1 MKQLYKPI
9 TLHQLFTRSQLT
21 IFILTFTIC
30 SAIFLVISTYTMNA
44 YAKSSLK
51 ILTATLNERVQPAV
65 VFNDQITMNQIL
77 TEYVQ
82 QYPIRSIEISSLQ
95 NQVLAHAKQ
104 SNFTYFSSQSFLDYV
119 FYHQPIRME
128 IRHDQKLYGNL
139 MVYGNSSEL
148 VSFFHKILLALLIG
162 FLLLL
167 VAVYWSVNSVYQ
179 YLMQS
184 VQSIVESART
194 ISIKKNYN
202 LRVSSSDI
210 QELQVLS
217 TAFNGLLSEIE
228 QSNQNLISENDKLI
242 HQSKHDL
249 LTLLPNRCYFYEVL
263 FKLFESPQPQ
273 NAAIIFLNINQFS
286 KVNTEFGRLTGDA
299 VLRASSYCIKQILP
313 SNAFFSRL
321 GADEFALIIP
331 DVTNTVEIESHCQR
345 IQECFTSTFV
355 YEQHQISL
363 NINMG
368 IALVQLAKTP
378 EDLIASVD
386 HALSKAKKLNEKW
399 YISPQSKQTIGS
411 TC

>member
-9 TLHQLFTRSQLT
+9 TLHQLFIRSQLT

-194 ISIKKNYN
+194 ISIKKIIIYEFQAQIFKNSKY
-202 LRVSSSDI
+202 LVPP
-210 QELQVLS
+210 L
-217 TAFNGLLSEIE
+217 TA
-228 QSNQNLISENDKLI
+228 
-242 HQSKHDL
+242 
-249 LTLLPNRCYFYEVL
+249 Y
-263 FKLFESPQPQ
+263 
-273 NAAIIFLNINQFS
+273 
-286 KVNTEFGRLTGDA
+286 
-299 VLRASSYCIKQILP
+299 
-313 SNAFFSRL
+313 
-321 GADEFALIIP
+321 
-331 DVTNTVEIESHCQR
+331 
-345 IQECFTSTFV
+345 
-355 YEQHQISL
+355 
-363 NINMG
+363 
-368 IALVQLAKTP
+368 
-378 EDLIASVD
+378 
-386 HALSKAKKLNEKW
+386 
-399 YISPQSKQTIGS
+399 
-411 TC
+411 

>member
-51 ILTATLNERVQPAV
+51 ILTATLNERVQPAM

-128 IRHDQKLYGNL
+128 IHHDQKLYGNL

-162 FLLLL
+162 FILLL

-217 TAFNGLLSEIE
+217 TAFNSLLSEIE

-286 KVNTEFGRLTGDA
+286 KLNTQFGRLTGDA
-299 VLRASSYCIKQILP
+299 VLRASSYHIKQILP
-313 SNAFFSRL
+313 LNAFFSRL

-331 DVTNTVEIESHCQR
+331 DITNTVEIESHCQR

-355 YEQHQISL
+355 YEHHQISL